1 MAWKCKES
9 GDMTASFFKIISTF
23 PTQKKNM
30 VNKAPQDF
38 VGQKTVAKPF
48 PFRWMFLYL
57 MPQFSSFGGGGRNH
71 SLIPILSPQS
81 SSIMERLA
89 TSDFDSPQKRHNNR
103 RKGPKGW
110 RFDRNVGHGPCFRP
124 SASSWKLL
132 TKRGVKMQWSCMA
145 SHNKKDC

>member
-71 SLIPILSPQS
+71 SLIPILSPKVAPS
-81 SSIMERLA
+81 
-89 TSDFDSPQKRHNNR
+89 
-103 RKGPKGW
+103 W
-110 RFDRNVGHGPCFRP
+110 NVWP
-124 SASSWKLL
+124 LL
-132 TKRGVKMQWSCMA
+132 TLI
-145 SHNKKDC
+145 HPKKDTTTEEKAQRAGDSTETLVMDHVSDHRLRHGSC